1 MTIDSAAVVVSVFV
15 DEVVELVSLVVSVS
29 VDVGEVSEDWPDAA
43 VEDISGAEP
52 VAVLASSL
60 GSDAAALVKRSPKLL
75 ANRSGAGSDSATGQT
90 SPCGVLEASKMVLVS
105 ADVVS
110 AVDDVTVFAVVDED
124 VEVATEDWS
133 EAGDAEGSE
142 EVSVAAVSPGGSDL
156 TALVKK
162 SAKLLP

>member
-15 DEVVELVSLVVSVS
+15 DEVVELVSLAVSAS
-29 VDVGEVSEDWPDAA
+29 VDVGEVSEDWPDVA
-43 VEDISGAEP
+43 VEEISGSEP
-52 VAVLASSL
+52 VLASSF

-75 ANRSGAGSDSATGQT
+75 AKRSGAGSDSATGQT
-90 SPCGVLEASKMVLVS
+90 SPCGVLEASKMVLLS

-124 VEVATEDWS
+124 VEVVTEDWS
-133 EAGDAEGSE
+133 DAEGSE
-142 EVSVAAVSPGGSDL
+142 EESVAAVSSGGSDL
-156 TALVKK
+156 DALVKK